1 MADGG
6 MAIGKPISRIDG
18 SKKVTGQALY
28 AAEYDAPGLLH
39 AAVVS
44 SRIAKGKIIAI
55 DAIEAL
61 ALPGVI
67 AVLTHENR
75 PHVAAFRYA
84 YKDTVGPPGGPF
96 KPLHDGKIRF
106 ADQPVAVVIGENYE
120 AARDGAALVRI
131 TYEEEAFETDLDVA
145 KAEPFKPKLPRI
157 GVKPAPKSRGDFD
170 AAFAAAAIKISA
182 AYETAAQHHN
192 AMELF
197 ATTVVWEGEDKI
209 TVYDKTQGSQNVQL
223 YLKQAL
229 GFKLKN
235 VRVVNAFVGGAF
247 GSGLRPAHSAF
258 LATLAAKHLK
268 RSVRLVLT
276 RAQMFSITYR
286 ADTRQEIALACDAD
300 GRLLAVRHAC
310 VAATSKNEDQQ
321 ETVVNW
327 AGLAYACEN
336 VAFDYQLARVDT
348 PTPGDMRAPG
358 AAVGVHVLECA
369 MDELAYA
376 AGIDP
381 LELRLRNWVEHDQND
396 NLPLTSKAQKA
407 CYAQAAQRFGWS
419 ERSFGPRTMRD
430 GQDLIGWG
438 MAGGVWDAFVAPVPT
453 RARVTWRRDGRLE
466 VAAAASDIGTGT
478 YTILAQIAAEAF
490 GVPVEQVEVWLG
502 DSTLPFNP
510 VEGGSWM
517 AASTG
522 AAVARA
528 CDKLKVALVKA
539 ARKQFKLRGRK
550 GALSVSRD
558 AVIGEALPS
567 RAVSLNEIVT
577 AAGQDITATGTT
589 LPDLA
594 GQRKHASY
602 VHSAVF
608 AEVRVDEDLGVIR
621 VKRIVSAIAA
631 GRILNPK
638 TAGSQIIGGV
648 VMGIG
653 QALHEEA
660 QTDHRFGKV
669 MNHSFQDYHIPANAD
684 VGAIE
689 VIFVQEHD
697 PDVSPLGV
705 KGVGEIGLVGVTAAI
720 ANAVFHAT
728 GKRIRSTPI
737 TIDKLISA

>member
-1 MADGG
+1 MADGD
-6 MAIGKPISRIDG
+6 MTIGKPISRIDG
-18 SKKVTGQALY
+18 SKKVAGRALY

-44 SRIAKGKIIAI
+44 SRIAKGKITAI

-75 PHVAAFRYA
+75 PRVAAFRYA

-106 ADQPVAVVIGENYE
+106 ADQPVAVVVGETLE

-131 TYEEEAFETDLDVA
+131 TYEEEAFETDLDAA
-145 KAEPFKPKLPRI
+145 KAASFRPRLPRL
-157 GVKPAPKSRGDFD
+157 GVKPAPKPRGDFD
-170 AAFAAAAIKISA
+170 AAFAAAPIKIAA

-286 ADTRQEIALACDAD
+286 ADTRQEIALACDAE

-310 VAATSKNEDQQ
+310 VAATSRNEDQQ
-321 ETVVNW
+321 ETIVNW
-327 AGLAYACEN
+327 AGLAYACDN
-336 VAFDYQLARVDT
+336 AAFDYQLARVDT

-381 LELRLRNWVEHDQND
+381 LDLRLRNWVEHDQND
-396 NLPLTSKAQKA
+396 DLPLTSKAQKA
-407 CYAQAAQRFGWS
+407 CYAQAAERFGWS

-430 GQDLIGWG
+430 GHELIGWG
-438 MAGGVWDAFVAPVPT
+438 VAGGVWDAFVAPVPT

-490 GVPVEQVEVWLG
+490 GVSVERVEVRLG

-522 AAVARA
+522 AAVAKA
-528 CDKLKVALVKA
+528 CDKLKAALVKT
-539 ARKQFKLRGRK
+539 ARKQFKLRGK
-550 GALSVSRD
+550 SALSVARG
-558 AVIGEALPS
+558 AVIGEALPGG
-567 RAVSLNEIVT
+567 AVSLNEIL
-577 AAGQDITATGTT
+577 AAVGQDIAATGTN

-594 GQRKHASY
+594 GQRKHSSY

-608 AEVRVDEDLGVIR
+608 AEVRVDEELGVIR

-638 TAGSQIIGGV
+638 TAGSQIIGGM

-669 MNHSFQDYHIPANAD
+669 MNHSFQDYHVPANAD
-684 VGAIE
+684 VGDIE

-697 PDVSPLGV
+697 PDVSSLGV
-705 KGVGEIGLVGVTAAI
+705 KGVGEIGLVGVAPAI

-737 TIDKLISA
+737 TIDKLLD